1 MSKPLSKLPST
12 IWILSAGLLCVGAG
26 QSVIFITIPPLAR
39 DLGLSEIQIGS
50 IFASSALAWMILSP
64 FWGKLS
70 DRIGRKKVVIIGLV
84 GFSIS
89 LMLFSLTISLGEKG
103 VLHGSILFA
112 LLIAAR
118 LINGM
123 FGSATRPS
131 SGAWVADITDAEDR
145 SRAFAR
151 LDSGFSMGRIL
162 GPALAGF
169 LLLISYTAPF
179 YLFAFMAFIVMI
191 LITREKAYK
200 GSQILSKDHIFIKTY
215 DPRVWPFL
223 VVSAAFGICNAALVQ
238 TSSFYFQD
246 VIVPFSENYI
256 AIASAGFMLTALG
269 ILSGQLIIADRLQ
282 TSPGS
287 LIRAGAVFLCLSLLG
302 IALSN
307 SLLEIYTSLFFYG
320 VGGGMLGP
328 GISSSLSLSV
338 GKENQGAASGFLG
351 MVIPIGHVISP
362 LIAMPLYVLSP
373 KAPYLLGVFV
383 MLVAIVF
390 IFSNSRHQWI
400 RKKGYRELP
409 IKTIEDSL
417 DIG

>member
-1 MSKPLSKLPST
+1 
-12 IWILSAGLLCVGAG
+12 
-26 QSVIFITIPPLAR
+26 
-39 DLGLSEIQIGS
+39 
-50 IFASSALAWMILSP
+50 MILSP
-64 FWGKLS
+64 YWGKLS
-70 DRIGRKKVVIIGLV
+70 DRIGRKKVVIIGLI
-84 GFSIS
+84 GFAIS

-103 VLHGSILFA
+103 ILHGSILFA

-131 SGAWVADITDAEDR
+131 SGAWVADITNPKER

-179 YLFAFMAFIVMI
+179 YLFAFMAFIVII
-191 LITREKAYK
+191 LITKQKAYK
-200 GSQILSKDHIFIKTY
+200 GTKTLPKDHIFIKMY
-215 DPRVWPFL
+215 DARVWPFL
-223 VVSAAFGICNAALVQ
+223 IVSAAFGICNAALVQ

-246 VIVPFSENYI
+246 VIVPLSENYI
-256 AIASAGFMLTALG
+256 AIASAGFMLSALG
-269 ILSGQLIIADRLQ
+269 ILTGQLVIADRLQ
-282 TSPGS
+282 MSPGS
-287 LIRAGAVFLCLSLLG
+287 LIRAGALFLCLSLLG
-302 IALSN
+302 VALST
-307 SLLEIYTSLFFYG
+307 SLTQIYVSLFFYG

-362 LIAMPLYVLSP
+362 IIAMPLYTVSP
-373 KAPYLLGVFV
+373 NAPYILGVFI
-383 MLVAIVF
+383 MALAIAF
-390 IFSNSRHQWI
+390 IIINPRHQWI
-400 RKKGYRELP
+400 RKKGYRERP
-409 IKTIEDSL
+409 SKTIEDSL
-417 DIG
+417 DMG

>member
-1 MSKPLSKLPST
+1 MSKQLSKLPST

-50 IFASSALAWMILSP
+50 IFASSALAWMIFSP

-70 DRIGRKKVVIIGLV
+70 DRIGRKKVVVIGLI
-84 GFSIS
+84 GFAIS

-103 VLHGSILFA
+103 VLHGSVLFA

-131 SGAWVADITDAEDR
+131 SGAWVADITNTEDR

-179 YLFAFMAFIVMI
+179 YLFAFMAFIVII
-191 LITREKAYK
+191 LITRQKAYK
-200 GSQILSKDHIFIKTY
+200 GSEALPEDHVFIKTY

-256 AIASAGFMLTALG
+256 AIASAGFMLSALG
-269 ILSGQLIIADRLQ
+269 ILMGQLIIADRLQ

-287 LIRAGAVFLCLSLLG
+287 LIRAGTIFLCLSLLG
-302 IALSN
+302 VALSN
-307 SLLEIYTSLFFYG
+307 TLLEIYTSLFLYG

-351 MVIPIGHVISP
+351 MVIPVGHVISP
-362 LIAMPLYVLSP
+362 IIAMPLYVLSP

-383 MLVAIVF
+383 MFLAIVF
-390 IFSNSRHQWI
+390 VFFNQRHQWI
-400 RKKGYRELP
+400 RKKGYRKLP
-409 IKTIEDSL
+409 TKTIDDSL

>member
-1 MSKPLSKLPST
+1 MSKQLSKLPSS

-39 DLGLSEIQIGS
+39 DLGLSEVQIGS

-64 FWGKLS
+64 YWGKLS
-70 DRIGRKKVVIIGLV
+70 DRIGRKKIVITGLIG
-84 GFSIS
+84 FAIS
-89 LMLFSLTISLGEKG
+89 LILFSLTISLGQKG
-103 VLHGSILFA
+103 VLQGSVLFA

-131 SGAWVADITDAEDR
+131 SGAWVADITNPEDR

-151 LDSGFSMGRIL
+151 LDSGFSMGRII

-179 YLFAFMAFIVMI
+179 YLFAFMAFIVII
-191 LITREKAYK
+191 LITRQKAYK
-200 GSQILSKDHIFIKTY
+200 GSKLLSKDHVFIKTY

-223 VVSAAFGICNAALVQ
+223 IVSAAFGICNASLVQ

-246 VIVPFSENYI
+246 VIVPGSENYI
-256 AIASAGFMLTALG
+256 AMASVGFMLSALG
-269 ILSGQLIIADRLQ
+269 ILTGQLIIADRLQ

-287 LIRAGAVFLCLSLLG
+287 LIRAGTLFLSLSLLG
-302 IALSN
+302 ISLSS
-307 SLLEIYTSLFFYG
+307 SLIEIYISLFLYG
-320 VGGGMLGP
+320 IGGGMLGP

-362 LIAMPLYVLSP
+362 LIAMPLYTLSP
-373 KAPYLLGVFV
+373 KAPYLLGVLV
-383 MLVAIVF
+383 MVLAVAF
-390 IFSNSRHQWI
+390 INFNSRHQWI
-400 RKKGYRELP
+400 RKKGYREVPL
-409 IKTIEDSL
+409 KTVQDSL
-417 DIG
+417 DIS

>member
-1 MSKPLSKLPST
+1 MSKQLSKLPSS

-39 DLGLSEIQIGS
+39 DLGLSEVQIGS

-64 FWGKLS
+64 YWGKLS
-70 DRIGRKKVVIIGLV
+70 DRIGRKKIVITGLIG
-84 GFSIS
+84 FAIS
-89 LMLFSLTISLGEKG
+89 LILFSLTISLGQKG
-103 VLHGSILFA
+103 VLQGSVLFA

-131 SGAWVADITDAEDR
+131 SGAWVADITNPEDR

-151 LDSGFSMGRIL
+151 LDSGFSMGRII

-179 YLFAFMAFIVMI
+179 YLFAFMAFIVII

-200 GSQILSKDHIFIKTY
+200 GSKLLSKDHVFIKTY

-223 VVSAAFGICNAALVQ
+223 IVSAAFGICNASLVQ

-246 VIVPFSENYI
+246 VIVPDSENYI
-256 AIASAGFMLTALG
+256 AMASVGFMLSALG
-269 ILSGQLIIADRLQ
+269 ILTGQLIIADRLQ

-287 LIRAGAVFLCLSLLG
+287 LIRAGTLFLSLSLLG
-302 IALSN
+302 VALSS
-307 SLLEIYTSLFFYG
+307 SLVEIYISLFLYG
-320 VGGGMLGP
+320 IGGGMLGP

-362 LIAMPLYVLSP
+362 LIAMPLYTLSP
-373 KAPYLLGVFV
+373 KAPYLLGVLV
-383 MLVAIVF
+383 MVLAVAF
-390 IFSNSRHQWI
+390 INFNSRHQWI
-400 RKKGYRELP
+400 RKKGYREVPL
-409 IKTIEDSL
+409 KTVQDSL
-417 DIG
+417 DIS